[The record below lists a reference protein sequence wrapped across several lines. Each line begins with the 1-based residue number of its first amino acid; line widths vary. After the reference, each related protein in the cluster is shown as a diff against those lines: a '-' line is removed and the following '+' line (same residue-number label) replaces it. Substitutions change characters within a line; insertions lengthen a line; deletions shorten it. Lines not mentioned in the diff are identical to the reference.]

1 MTILETAPA
10 PAGEPHP
17 DPALAGEMTWLEHLG
32 ELRRRLLICV
42 AALAVGTVA
51 AWFLYD
57 HLLGF
62 MISPYRDYLAHHP
75 GKDISHGNLVAT
87 GPLEG
92 FSTRLKV
99 SGYAGAVFGAPVWI
113 YQAWRFIA
121 PGLHRQERRYSAT
134 FVGSAIALFTL
145 GVATAVLV
153 FPKAVSW
160 MISVSGTGIVPLFS
174 PGRYLGLY
182 TMACLIFGVVF
193 TYPVFLV
200 GLEVVGILSS
210 SRLRHWRR
218 YAILGCCVIAAFITP
233 SSDPFS
239 FLAMAV
245 PMVVFYEASILIG
258 RVLGK

>member
-1 MTILETAPA
+1 MTILEAPPSA
-10 PAGEPHP
+10 ADGSGAGT
-17 DPALAGEMTWLEHLG
+17 ALANEMTWLEHLG
-32 ELRRRLLICV
+32 ELRHRLLICLVALV
-42 AALAVGTVA
+42 AATVA
-51 AWFLYD
+51 AWFFYD

-62 MISPYRDYLAHHP
+62 MISPYHAYLAHHP
-75 GKDISHGNLVAT
+75 GKDISQGNLVTT

-99 SGYAGAVFGAPVWI
+99 SGYAGAVLAAPVWI
-113 YQAWRFIA
+113 WQSWRFVS
-121 PGLHRQERRYSAT
+121 PGLHKNERRYSAT
-134 FVGSAIALFTL
+134 FAGSAIVLFVL
-145 GVATAVLV
+145 GVATAILV

-182 TMACLIFGVVF
+182 TLACLIFGLVF

-200 GLEVVGILSS
+200 GLEVAGILSS
-210 SRLRHWRR
+210 TRLRHWRR
-218 YAILGCCVIAAFITP
+218 YAILVCCVVAAFITP

-245 PMVVFYEASILIG
+245 PMIVFYEASILVG
-258 RVLGK
+258 RALGK

>member
-1 MTILETAPA
+1 
-10 PAGEPHP
+10 
-17 DPALAGEMTWLEHLG
+17 MTWLEHLG
-32 ELRRRLLICV
+32 ELRHRLLICL
-42 AALAVGTVA
+42 AALAVGTVT

-57 HLLGF
+57 HLLAF
-62 MISPYRDYLAHHP
+62 MISPYREYLAHHP
-75 GKDISHGNLVAT
+75 GKDISQGNLVTT

-99 SGYAGAVFGAPVWI
+99 SGYAGTVFSAPVWI
-113 YQAWRFIA
+113 WQAWRFIS
-121 PGLHRQERRYSAT
+121 PGLHRNERRYSAGLT
-134 FVGSAIALFTL
+134 GSAIALFAL
-145 GVATAVLV
+145 GVATAILV

-182 TMACLIFGVVF
+182 TLACLIFGLVF

-200 GLEVVGILSS
+200 GLELTGILSS
-210 SRLRHWRR
+210 RQLRHWRR
-218 YAILGCCVIAAFITP
+218 YAIVVCCVIAAFITP

-258 RVLGK
+258 RILGT